1 MILKTL
7 TQYLDEKNKKYT
19 VVTHS
24 PSFTAQEVA
33 QSAHV
38 SGEDM
43 AKTVIVWMDGAMT
56 MVVLPA
62 SHMIDFTLLRTQCGA
77 RDLELANES
86 EFMDRFPDCEV
97 GAMPPFGNLFN
108 MRVFVASVLKERH
121 EIVFNAG
128 THRDLIRMAYAD
140 FESLVHPTVFQFT
153 FRKRSH
159 EEDIPATSLW

>member
-7 TQYLDEKNKKYT
+7 TQYLDEMKKKYT

-43 AKTVIVWMDGAMT
+43 AKTVIVWMDGTMT

-62 SHMIDFTLLRTQCGA
+62 SHMIDFTLLRRQIGA

-108 MRVFVASVLKERH
+108 MKVFVASVLKERRD
-121 EIVFNAG
+121 IVFNAG

-140 FESLVHPTVFQFT
+140 FEGLVQPTVSQFT
-153 FRKRSH
+153 FRKRNH
-159 EEDIPATSLW
+159 EEDIPAATLW